1 MTKLWHCNQI
11 IVVLAI
17 NTTLRQRVL
26 PHGAPPP
33 HAALHST
40 DKKIP
45 KGWFSR
51 QHFYHAK
58 QLPVWKLCHA

>member
-26 PHGAPPP
+26 PTARRR
-33 HAALHST
+33 LMLRST
-40 DKKIP
+40 RPTNKFRR
-45 KGWFSR
+45 GGFLVNNL
-51 QHFYHAK
+51 YHAK